1 MPRPYRDR
9 DLRLSRHEPLQKSW
23 QRVGSHAG
31 RGPDQEPPPR
41 RPPQLL
47 QPPPPLLEA
56 PEHPLRVRHELLARL
71 RQPHPPARPP
81 HPPPPLLE
89 APEPPLR
96 VRHELL
102 ARIRQPHPP
111 ARPDEQLVPYLL
123 LERLQ
128 PRRQGR
134 LREKH
139 LLRRPAQVPEAR
151 HRQKT
156 LELSE

>member
-9 DLRLSRHEPLQKSW
+9 DLRISRHEPLQKPR

-56 PEHPLRVRHELLARL
+56 PEH
-71 RQPHPPARPP
+71 
-81 HPPPPLLE
+81 
-89 APEPPLR
+89 PLR